1 MDHVKRSQ
9 IAAVLAAMGIGIPG
23 GCGDGT
29 PSVSSSTAEA
39 TVRGSVTIRGKP
51 ATSGSVVFSPANVRR
66 PDARPR
72 RSEIAKDGTYSITTL
87 VGDNVVSVAGPKFDR
102 DEQVGS
108 SQIAHD
114 VPSGESRLDI
124 VLPRPN

>member
-1 MDHVKRSQ
+1 MKRFQ
-9 IAAVLAAMGIGIPG
+9 IAAACVAVGIGISG

-29 PSVSSSTAEA
+29 PSVSSSTTEA
-39 TVRGSVTIRGKP
+39 TVKGSVTIRGKS
-51 ATSGSVVFSPANVRR
+51 ATSGTVVFSPANIRR
-66 PDARPR
+66 PDAQPR

-87 VGDNVVSVAGPKFDR
+87 VGDNVISVAGPKFDR

-108 SQIAHD
+108 SQITHD

-124 VLPRPN
+124 TLPRPN